1 MKQFLKKNPK
11 KSGDKNPKFEARA
24 KHPPGINSRQA
35 RYSDFE
41 FQVVLM
47 DIKKYLQEKKE
58 TVDSTLERYF
68 SRYPGSTGET
78 GIPHTLHKAV
88 RHSLF
93 NGGKRIRPILSIA
106 AFEAVGGKGEVILPF
121 ACALEMIHTYSL
133 IHDDLPAIDNDDYRR
148 GKPTCHKVFG
158 EAMGILAGDALLTE
172 AFTLMTN
179 RKLHKGDF
187 PDGWSILE
195 IIHEVAE
202 AAGISGMI
210 GGQVVDIESEG
221 KEIDFPTLQ
230 YIHTHKT
237 GALILVA
244 VRVGGKLGSANEE
257 TLKAFTRYGERIGL
271 AFQIA
276 DDILN
281 VEGKAVLLGK
291 KTGSDFSK
299 GKATYPSLLG
309 LEESRRRAEDLVKS
323 AIEALHPFGPEADP
337 LREIAHFIV
346 ARQY

>member
-1 MKQFLKKNPK
+1 
-11 KSGDKNPKFEARA
+11 
-24 KHPPGINSRQA
+24 
-35 RYSDFE
+35 
-41 FQVVLM
+41 M
-47 DIKKYLQEKKE
+47 DIRKYLQEKKE
-58 TVDSTLERYF
+58 IVDASLEKYL
-68 SRYPGSTGET
+68 SRHPKSEGEA
-78 GIPHTLHKAV
+78 GIPRSLHMAV

-93 NGGKRIRPILSIA
+93 SGGKRIRPILSIA
-106 AFEAVGGKGEVILPF
+106 AFEAVGGKGDGILPF

-148 GKPTCHKVFG
+148 GQPTCHKLFG
-158 EAMGILAGDALLTE
+158 EAIGILAGDALLTE
-172 AFTLMTN
+172 AFKLLTN
-179 RKLHKGDF
+179 RKLHGGLF
-187 PDGWSILE
+187 RNEWLILE
-195 IIHEVAE
+195 IIHEVAR

-237 GALILVA
+237 GALILA
-244 VRVGGKLGSANEE
+244 SVRLGVKLGSADEGSLE
-257 TLKAFTRYGERIGL
+257 AFTRYGEHIGL

-291 KTGSDFSK
+291 RTGSDLFRR
-299 GKATYPSLLG
+299 KATYPSLLG
-309 LEESRRRAEDLVKS
+309 LEESKRRANELVKS
-323 AIEALHPFGPEADP
+323 AIEALDPFGPEADP

-346 ARQY
+346 SREY